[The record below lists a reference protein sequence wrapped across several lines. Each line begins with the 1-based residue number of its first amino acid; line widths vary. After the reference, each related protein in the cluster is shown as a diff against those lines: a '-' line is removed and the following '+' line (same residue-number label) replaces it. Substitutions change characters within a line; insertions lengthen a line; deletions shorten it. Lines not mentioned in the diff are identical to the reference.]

1 MMRMLRSP
9 IVLWVVILGLSSP
22 LAHAAHDGARLYAQH
37 CAACHGSAGTGG
49 VGVPLAQPDLLATV
63 DDRYLIG
70 TIRHGRPGRVMPAFR
85 QLSDAEVK
93 AIVAHIRSW
102 SAKPA
107 PTPATGHI
115 KGDKTRGAKLYAE
128 RCAACHGDQGQ
139 GGHGTGVTFSRPRD
153 LAILAPALNNPGFL
167 TAASDAVIKATL
179 VRGRE
184 GTPMSSFLKQGLHE
198 RDIDDIVTFV
208 RGFEH
213 APAASATVIVTESPI
228 IVRDSNYSLQQTVEN
243 VKQAF
248 SAANMRIVRT
258 GPLEAGLVEQGSE
271 NPKQYIV
278 DACDFKFLNRALA
291 VDPRVGLFLP
301 CRIVVSE
308 HGGKVQVMSI
318 NPKRLSAIFNNSE
331 LNEMCE
337 QMFKIYSG
345 LLDDA
350 TL

>member
-1 MMRMLRSP
+1 MSRFLA
-9 IVLWVVILGLSSP
+9 IAGLVFAAAFS
-22 LAHAAHDGARLYAQH
+22 AAVQAAHNGARLYAHH
-37 CAACHGSAGTGG
+37 CAACHGSSGTGG
-49 VGVPLAQPDLLATV
+49 VGVPLAQPDVLATV

-70 TIRHGRPGRVMPAFR
+70 TIHHGRPGRVMPAFP

-93 AIVAHIRSW
+93 AIVSHIRSW
-102 SAKPA
+102 SKAPA
-107 PTPATGHI
+107 PVLPTKPIA
-115 KGDKTRGAKLYAE
+115 GDKVHGAKIFAE
-128 RCAACHGDQGQ
+128 RCASCHGNHGQ

-153 LAILAPALNNPGFL
+153 LPVLAPALNNPGFL
-167 TAASDAVIKATL
+167 AAASDAVIKATL
-179 VRGRE
+179 MRGRE
-184 GTPMSSFLKQGLHE
+184 GTPMISFLKQGLNE
-198 RDIDDIVTFV
+198 RDIDDVVAFV
-208 RGFEH
+208 RSFEDTP
-213 APAASATVIVTESPI
+213 APSGKLISTESPI

-243 VKQAF
+243 VKTAF

-258 GPLEAGLVEQGSE
+258 GPLEAGLVEKGQE

-308 HGGKVQVMSI
+308 QHGKVKVMSI

-331 LNEMCE
+331 LNELCE
-337 QMFKIYSG
+337 QMFQVYTN